1 MDFAGL
7 SSILWR
13 ERDVLENLLYK
24 LDVQQLLLM
33 AGRSTW
39 LVRASAEIE
48 QVLEQVG
55 QIELERAVVFD
66 AIAADMGLESGPSL
80 TTIAAQAPEPWRTL
94 LQEHYRAFLELAAKI
109 QGVTALNRE
118 LAASGQEAADAVMA
132 GIRGTEDSGLNIYA
146 PSGETE
152 NRSRAAAFVDEAL

>member
-1 MDFAGL
+1 MDLAGL
-7 SSILWR
+7 SSVLWR
-13 ERDVLENLLYK
+13 ERDVLESLLFK

-48 QVLEQVG
+48 AVLEQVG

-66 AIAADMGLESGPSL
+66 AVAAEMGLESGPSL
-80 TTIAAQAPEPWRTL
+80 NALAAKAPEPWRTL
-94 LQEHYRAFLELAAKI
+94 LNEHYRAFMELAAKI

-118 LAASGQEAADAVMA
+118 LAAAGQDAADAVMA
-132 GIRGTEDSGLNIYA
+132 GIRGTAEPSLNIYD
-146 PSGETE
+146 PSGEPE
-152 NRSRAAAFVDEAL
+152 IRARAAAFVDEAL

>member
-1 MDFAGL
+1 MDLAGL

-13 ERDVLENLLYK
+13 ERDVLESLLFK

-48 QVLEQVG
+48 TVLEQVG
-55 QIELERAVVFD
+55 RIELERAVVFD
-66 AIAADMGLESGPSL
+66 AVAADMGVESGPSL
-80 TTIAAQAPEPWRTL
+80 TTLAAQAPEPWRTL
-94 LQEHYRAFLELAAKI
+94 LNEHYRAFLELAAKI

-118 LAASGQEAADAVMA
+118 LAAAGQEAADAVMA
-132 GIRGTEDSGLNIYA
+132 GIRGSSDPGLNIYA
-146 PSGETE
+146 PTGETE
-152 NRSRAAAFVDEAL
+152 NRARAAAFVDEAL